1 MSPIART
8 NIIHS
13 QLIQLVALQATSN
26 SPAQPAL
33 RNSFI
38 LLLEQGLC
46 ALVRELA
53 APADSARNDG
63 GLSALLIDLD
73 DDINR
78 SALVRSIRNGQ
89 QDSDHWLHYW
99 STARQHCFQPP
110 AVASQVVAPNQ
121 SESSQI
127 ESNLIPMVDREH
139 ARRPNDCVSWLQGFA
154 DLVFSSRSLNNYD

>member
-26 SPAQPAL
+26 TLAQPAL
-33 RNSFI
+33 LNSFI

-46 ALVRELA
+46 ALIRELA
-53 APADSARNDG
+53 APVDSARNDG
-63 GLSALLIDLD
+63 GLSALLLELD
-73 DDINR
+73 DDTSR
-78 SALVRSIRNGQ
+78 SALVSSIRNDQ
-89 QDSDHWLHYW
+89 QDLGHWLYHW
-99 STARQHCFQPP
+99 SSARLHCFQPA
-110 AVASQVVAPNQ
+110 AVAPQVVVHPT
-121 SESSQI
+121 ESQ
-127 ESNLIPMVDREH
+127 LIPMVDREL